1 MPRTIELLKPICS
14 IVLALAMSQAL
25 TAATDPTDP
34 KYQQFIG
41 DWELVSYLQFPEGGG
56 ERDMNYVGYL
66 SYDAHGN
73 MAGLGMPQDLP
84 ERAAGASE
92 RTLGGFA
99 YWGGVSVDVQRGVV
113 IHHVEGSPMV
123 PQWVGGE
130 NVRYYEFVGNLLK
143 LSLKDATGRT
153 TATLTWRRLP

>member
-1 MPRTIELLKPICS
+1 MSRAIHLSSTVLLI
-14 IVLALAMSQAL
+14 ALVASMSHQVA
-25 TAATDPTDP
+25 AATESD
-34 KYQQFIG
+34 YQPFIG
-41 DWELVSYLQFPEGGG
+41 DWELVSYVQFPQDGG

-73 MAGLGMPQDLP
+73 MVSLGMPRDLP
-84 ERAAGASE
+84 ERAAAADE
-92 RTLGGFA
+92 RTIGGFA
-99 YWGGVSVDVQRGVV
+99 YWGKVSVDVQRGVV

-130 NVRYYEFVGNLLK
+130 NVRFYEFVDNLLK
-143 LSLKDATGRT
+143 LSLKDSAGRT